1 MKQRKSDS
9 QTRGIV
15 NKKAY
20 LTGRG
25 GRQTS
30 GSRKNLNDFQAN
42 DIQHQ
47 MQQAIHT
54 QNQEILQQDSDDLQ
68 IRSGEE
74 PANLNPDS

>member
-9 QTRGIV
+9 QTRGIA

-25 GRQTS
+25 GRQIS

-54 QNQEILQQDSDDLQ
+54 QNQEILRQDSDELQ
-68 IRSGEE
+68 IRSRES
-74 PANLNPDS
+74 PMLLNRDS